1 MKRAILETVLLFLIL
16 GFCAFGAA
24 GQLSW
29 PMAWAVLGV
38 ELAYKVASFLLLDAE
53 LLSERAAPGPG
64 VQRLDVIIAALGY
77 ILIYPGTLVVAG
89 LDAVRF
95 GPVVVFPFALQVAA
109 LLVFAAG
116 LGFAFWA
123 VLCNPYFST
132 FVRLQD
138 DRGQVLISTGP
149 YSLVRHPG
157 YAGFLLAHLAL
168 PLALGSIWA
177 FVPTI
182 IGTLLFLVRTQRE
195 EMFLGEHL
203 DGYGEYRA
211 RVRWRLLP
219 GVW

>member
-1 MKRAILETVLLFLIL
+1 MIRAILETVFLFLVL
-16 GFCAFGAA
+16 GLCAFGAA

-38 ELAYKVASFLLLDAE
+38 EFAYKVASFILLDPK

-64 VQRLDVIIAALGY
+64 VQRADAVIAALGY
-77 ILIYPGTLVVAG
+77 IIIYPGTLVVAG

-95 GPVVVFPFALQVAA
+95 GPVVAFPLALHVAA

-138 DRGQVLISTGP
+138 DRGQVLIASGP
-149 YSLVRHPG
+149 YAMVRHPG
-157 YAGFLLAHLAL
+157 YAGFLLAHLVL
-168 PLALGSIWA
+168 PIALGSIWA
-177 FVPTI
+177 LVPTI
-182 IGTLLFLVRTQRE
+182 VGTLLFLVRTSRE
-195 EMFLGEHL
+195 DQFLGEHL
-203 DGYGEYRA
+203 EGYREYQA
-211 RVRWRLLP
+211 QVRWRLLP

>member
-1 MKRAILETVLLFLIL
+1 M
-16 GFCAFGAA
+16 
-24 GQLSW
+24 
-29 PMAWAVLGV
+29 
-38 ELAYKVASFLLLDAE
+38 
-53 LLSERAAPGPG
+53 
-64 VQRLDVIIAALGY
+64 QRTDVVIAALGY
-77 ILIYPGTLVVAG
+77 IIIYPGTLAVAG
-89 LDAVRF
+89 LEVVRF
-95 GPVVVFPFALQVAA
+95 EPVAVFPLALQVAA

-149 YSLVRHPG
+149 YAMVRHPG

-177 FVPTI
+177 MLPAVV
-182 IGTLLFLVRTQRE
+182 GLLLFLVRTRRE
-195 EMFLGEHL
+195 DQFLGKHL
-203 DGYGEYRA
+203 DGYREYQGQ
-211 RVRWRLLP
+211 VRWRLLP